1 MRCANRQRN
10 GATAA
15 RVAAPVWN
23 SILRTHSPH
32 TLPHT
37 YAHTF
42 FTGVGVVSPVVRLE
56 CRERRLHTLHTFAVG
71 PPRRRPA
78 GRARPASCSLLVF
91 KKKYEKYAMYAPLA
105 VGPPQGTLSPHLVA
119 HFLGP
124 AEKVCTQVCKA
135 GAACRQPVRR
145 RAATGLPV
153 WNPLFGRIPP
163 HTLPHTYVHTLFCWR
178 GRGFVCGAARVP

>member
-1 MRCANRQRN
+1 M
-10 GATAA
+10 TAA
-15 RVAAPVWN
+15 GGTRPRRCVAQIGNGMARRLPGLPPGQPVWN

-71 PPRRRPA
+71 PPRRPVR
-78 GRARPASCSLLVF
+78 GILFLSSVF

-105 VGPPQGTLSPHLVA
+105 VGPPQGTLSPYLVA
-119 HFLGP
+119 HFFVP
-124 AEKVCTQVCKA
+124 AEKVCT
-135 GAACRQPVRR
+135 
-145 RAATGLPV
+145 
-153 WNPLFGRIPP
+153 
-163 HTLPHTYVHTLFCWR
+163 
-178 GRGFVCGAARVP
+178 